1 LNAFSCVLSADAIL
15 HISGPDSLK
24 FLQGQTTC
32 DTDQINEQQ
41 ALNGAYCNPQGRVVC
56 DFLLLQLGEDHYGLR
71 MRRKIMAN
79 SKAVFGKYI
88 IFSKAELDDS
98 REHWQTLACWG
109 EDAAPALAAL
119 FPKIPTQHLETVQ
132 GDGYTLVQLDQAGTR
147 FECQIDSGRQPEL
160 AKTISNTLQKGDEQS
175 WQALDINS
183 GIARIEPETIE
194 EFIPQ
199 MVNYDI
205 TAHVNFTKGCYTGQ
219 EVVARMHYRG
229 KPKRRMYLATLA
241 PGSNPVAGE
250 ALYSDGE
257 QSVGNIVNSAT
268 LASGEIAALVV
279 ATADGFAAGLHVGA
293 IDGPAL
299 TPGEL
304 PYALEKPAP

>member
-1 LNAFSCVLSADAIL
+1 MNAFSCVLGADALL

-56 DFLLLQLGEDHYGLR
+56 DFLLLQLDTEHYGLR
-71 MRRKIMAN
+71 MRRNILTN

-98 REHWQTLACWG
+98 QEQWQILACWG
-109 EDAAPALAAL
+109 EDAAAALASELPA
-119 FPKIPTQHLETVQ
+119 IPGQYLETVL

-147 FECQIDSGRQPEL
+147 FECHIDSERQPEL
-160 AKTISNTLQKGDEQS
+160 ANTISQALKKGDEQA
-175 WQALDINS
+175 WQALDIDS
-183 GIARIEPETIE
+183 GIARIQSETIE

-205 TAHVNFTKGCYTGQ
+205 TGHVNFTKGCYTGQ

-229 KPKRRMYLATLA
+229 KPKRRMYLATIA
-241 PGSNPVAGE
+241 AGSKPVAGE
-250 ALYSDGE
+250 ALYSVGE
-257 QSVGNIVNSAT
+257 QSVGNIVNSAM
-268 LASGEIAALVV
+268 LANGEVSVLVV
-279 ATADGFAAGLHVGA
+279 ATADGFDAGLHLGA
-293 IDGPAL
+293 IDGPKL

-304 PYALEKPAP
+304 PYALEKPTP